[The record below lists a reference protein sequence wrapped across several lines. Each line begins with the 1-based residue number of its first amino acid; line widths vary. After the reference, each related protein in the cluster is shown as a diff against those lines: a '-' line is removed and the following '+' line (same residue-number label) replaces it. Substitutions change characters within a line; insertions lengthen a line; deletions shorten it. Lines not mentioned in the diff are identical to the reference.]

1 MFPTS
6 HRFVD
11 LGGIGSV
18 HYVAAGQGP
27 TVVLLH
33 GLAASVVAWRYN
45 ISALSEKSAIFA
57 PDLPGPGESAKP
69 KVRYDTEFGLHFLQ
83 QFLDALG
90 VDCPILMGNSTGGF
104 LALAWA
110 LRHPERVQSLV
121 LVDVPGLGREVAWP
135 LRLAALP
142 GIGPLLESMDA
153 MAGTRFAPRLFHHPE
168 RVDPEIRKELSRLL
182 RLPGVRH
189 AVLDTL
195 RIGVGLLG
203 LRSSLLLTHYSPT
216 SLSVPTLVVWGQ
228 EDRIVPVRNAW
239 RFARRFPDVQ
249 LRILSDCGHCPQ
261 MEQAQAF
268 NAEVLTFLD
277 KVVAVKDK
285 KQGR

>member
-1 MFPTS
+1 MPNNVFPTS

-27 TVVLLH
+27 AVVLLH

-45 ISALSEKSAIFA
+45 IPVLSERYTIFA
-57 PDLPGPGESAKP
+57 PDLPGHGESAKP
-69 KVRYDTEFGLHFLQ
+69 EVRYDTEFGLHFLQ
-83 QFLDALG
+83 QFLDALRLNR
-90 VDCPILMGNSTGGF
+90 PILMGNSTGGF

-121 LVDVPGLGREVAWP
+121 LVDVPGLGQEIAWP

-142 GIGPLLESMDA
+142 GIGPLLEGMDTV
-153 MAGTRFAPRLFHHPE
+153 AGTRFAPRLFHHPE
-168 RVDPEIRKELSRLL
+168 RVDPEIRKELFRLR
-182 RLPGVRH
+182 RLPGVRR

-195 RIGVGLLG
+195 RNGVGLLG
-203 LRSSLLLTHYSPT
+203 LRSSLLLLHHDGTQLP
-216 SLSVPTLVVWGQ
+216 VPTLVVWGE
-228 EDRIVPVRNAW
+228 EDRILPVQNAW

-249 LRILSDCGHCPQ
+249 LRILPDCGHWPQ
-261 MEQAQAF
+261 MEQSQAF
-268 NAEVLTFLD
+268 NAEVFTFLD
-277 KVVAVKDK
+277 KVVAVKD
-285 KQGR
+285 R